1 MVVKVNEKGFVK
13 IRDGMNKKSLAYGDK
28 SSMVMFLLEKSKAI
42 PEHTHAEYEQTGYL
56 IKGKM
61 ILTIDGTPYELEG
74 GASWSIKSGVPHG
87 VQMLEDCTVI
97 EVFSPVREDYLD

>member
-1 MVVKVNEKGFVK
+1 MVVKMDEKEFVK
-13 IRDGMNKKSLAYGDK
+13 VRDGVRKQSLAYGDK
-28 SSMVMFLLEKSKAI
+28 THMVMFFLEKSKAI
-42 PEHTHAEYEQTGYL
+42 PEHTHAEHEQTGYL

-61 ILTIDGTPYELEG
+61 IMTIEGTHYELEG